1 MSKLDNLPEA
11 LTFDDVLLVPQYS
24 DVMSRNQP
32 LDWKLGKFD
41 LTCPIIS
48 ANMDTICGEKMMVK
62 MDSLGG
68 LGIHHRYCPIEDYY
82 VVSPWW
88 RYKEGKLYDDVIRQ
102 RNGPLALSVGTL
114 QNDKRRIDWCV
125 DPDNCD
131 VICVDIAHGD
141 SLHMQQTLGY
151 IRDRGFTGPI
161 IAGNVCTPEA
171 TRFLLEHGATMV
183 KVGVGPGSVC
193 TTRTKTGCGFP
204 QLSAIANCS
213 EAGPIIADGGIR
225 TPGDAAKALAA
236 GAKAIM
242 IGGMLAGTD
251 CVPGW
256 DRAQKDRDDRITE
269 LLGNLPGGPSPLEKL
284 RITTT
289 VKAMIE
295 YRGMASKEARKNF
308 GQEGT
313 NAEGVSR
320 SIECKPTGSTEA
332 VIMDIVEGVRSAMS
346 YSGAHTL
353 QEFPEKAKFV
363 RVTSTTQ
370 VENHPHFKG

>member
-1 MSKLDNLPEA
+1 MKLDNLPEG

-41 LTCPIIS
+41 MGCPIIA

-68 LGIHHRYCPIEDYY
+68 LGIHHRYCSVEDYY
-82 VVSPWW
+82 IASPWW
-88 RYKEGKLYDDVIRQ
+88 RYKEGKLYDNVERQ
-102 RNGPLALSVGTL
+102 RRGPLALSVGTL

-151 IRDRGFTGPI
+151 IRDRGFTGPV

-193 TTRTKTGCGFP
+193 TTRIKTGCGFP

-236 GAKAIM
+236 GAKAVM

-256 DRAQKDRDDRITE
+256 DQAWERHREVDLNVPPRI
-269 LLGNLPGGPSPLEKL
+269 
-284 RITTT
+284 
-289 VKAMIE
+289 V
-295 YRGMASKEARKNF
+295 YRGMASKEARRHF

-313 NAEGVSR
+313 NAEGISKT
-320 SIECKPTGSTEA
+320 IECKPTGSTEA

-353 QEFPEKAKFV
+353 EEFPKKAKFV
-363 RVTSTTQ
+363 RVTTTTQ
-370 VENHPHFKG
+370 AENHPHFRG